1 MADEFLFADLF
12 FISFITFWIV
22 RGYYIR
28 KTRDPE
34 VRRSRAERKEA
45 MKKEGW
51 TGVALIFLLPIG
63 FFIAIFYLI
72 NPVWLSLSFLVVPDI
87 LRWFGLFLIIIS
99 FPIIIWVHQ
108 ILGRAYSYALETKNG
123 QSLITT
129 GPFSRVR
136 HPLYS
141 GHNIFNIGMVL
152 LTLNIP
158 LTIFAIFGI
167 PLTYVR
173 MRDEE
178 RMMMNEF
185 GEEYKKYMRRTGRI
199 FPKFLWRSST

>member
-1 MADEFLFADLF
+1 MVSEEQFAILFTLMYA
-12 FISFITFWIV
+12 TFWIV

-28 KTRDPE
+28 KTSEPNS
-34 VRRSRAERKEA
+34 RRTRAERKEA

-51 TGVALIFLLPIG
+51 TGVALIFLLPVG
-63 FFIAIFYLI
+63 FFFASIYLA
-72 NPVWLSLSFLVVPDI
+72 NPVWFSLSFLMVPEL
-87 LRWFGLFLIIIS
+87 LRWFGLFITIVSI
-99 FPIIIWVHQ
+99 PIIIWVHQ
-108 ILGRAYSYALETKNG
+108 TLGKAYSYALETKSE

-129 GPFSRVR
+129 GPFRRLR

-141 GHNIFNIGMVL
+141 AHNLFNLGMIF

-158 LTIFAIFGI
+158 LTIFAIIGV

-178 RMMMNEF
+178 RMMFEMF
-185 GEEYKKYMRRTGRI
+185 GEDYKEYMKQTGRI
-199 FPKFLWRSST
+199 FPKFFR